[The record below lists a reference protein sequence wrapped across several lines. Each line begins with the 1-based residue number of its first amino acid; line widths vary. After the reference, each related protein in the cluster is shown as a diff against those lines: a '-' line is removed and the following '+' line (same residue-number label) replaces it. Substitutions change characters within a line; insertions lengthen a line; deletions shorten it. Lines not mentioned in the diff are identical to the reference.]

1 MRAAALRTGHE
12 AAPAPAAAPCR
23 AGGHVLHAPWGAAQR
38 DGAVAAATRPHL
50 ENTMPGGRGRP
61 RKATERVRASTRQVE
76 GGRSRGGGQGPG
88 AEAGKTCCRGGGPSG
103 VTARSGGRRWGCRA
117 AGNTGPT
124 PAARLKRR
132 RSWCANRV
140 SGEGNRARRA
150 DGGCGGDTGQ
160 CEDLSRWNTENW
172 LPDQHCQAGISSRP
186 ARRGTP
192 L

>member
-12 AAPAPAAAPCR
+12 AAPAPAAAACR
-23 AGGHVLHAPWGAAQR
+23 AGGHVLHAPRGAAQR

-103 VTARSGGRRWGCRA
+103 V
-117 AGNTGPT
+117 TGPT